1 MAAKK
6 AKWELIG
13 EVGVDA
19 GMLMIGDPC
28 YFIGEKTPGEQAF
41 PTWESFIEG
50 QREEGHEWQLRHQMD
65 YRVKGMTGSTGLG
78 VVAGTAHGDGLFKVY
93 ALKNDRGDRAQA
105 MLVITGDMEPP
116 V

>member
-1 MAAKK
+1 MATKK

-19 GMLMIGDPC
+19 GMLMISDPC
-28 YFIGEKTPGEQAF
+28 YVIGEHCSGSIAF

-65 YRVKGMTGSTGLG
+65 YRPGAPGLG

-93 ALKNDRGDRAQA
+93 ALKDDDSDRTQA

>member
-1 MAAKK
+1 MATKK

-13 EVGVDA
+13 EVGVDG
-19 GMLMIGDPC
+19 GMLMISDPC
-28 YFIGEKTPGEQAF
+28 YVIGEHSSGSIAF

-50 QREEGHEWQLRHQMD
+50 QREEGHKYQLRHQMD
-65 YRVKGMTGSTGLG
+65 YAHGAPGLG

-93 ALKNDRGDRAQA
+93 ALKDDDTDRTQA
-105 MLVITGDMEPP
+105 MLVITGDMDPP